1 MKLLSSNKGII
12 ITYALVFGVIFS
24 ILLAGL
30 LGFILMQLKQTS
42 QKVAWNRSLHIA
54 EVGLGYYRWCLNNGV
69 EGECEVEKEYKDP
82 SGNPIGR
89 FSLDVTSNINCGET
103 TRREIV
109 STGWTYD
116 FPNTKRKV
124 SIIYARSSVA
134 KYAYLLNDNVWAGA
148 DREIRGLYHSNSG
161 IRMDGENQSVVSS
174 ALEDWICTGSFGC
187 SPCPTGDGCW
197 VDGSDCVC
205 PGVFTTTGNADTDL
219 FDFAVPPF
227 DFDGI
232 TIDLA
237 EIKTVTESNPQEYYW
252 PPVGDIDS
260 DGEGYHVIFKND
272 GTFEVW
278 IITDLGSTWAYD
290 LEEGWHDDYFTINDE
305 YLHSTHSIDSDCS
318 LIFVEDN
325 LWVEGEIHG
334 KVTIVSAD
342 LINPGYDTDVVLPG
356 NINYTTLDGSDGLSV
371 VGERNVL
378 ISPDSPNNMEM
389 RGIFIAQKGHFGRNH
404 YPGDINDKL
413 EIYGSI
419 VSNGRVGTK
428 WTSGGTVVSGYLVRE
443 NYFDSKLVYSP
454 PPFVP
459 YASSEFE
466 ITSWEEVE

>member
-12 ITYALVFGVIFS
+12 ITYALVFGVVFS

-30 LGFILMQLKQTS
+30 LGLILMQLKQVS
-42 QKVAWNRSLHIA
+42 QKVAWNKSLHIA

-82 SGNPIGR
+82 SGNPIGK
-89 FSLDVTSNINCGET
+89 FSLEVTSNINCGET

-116 FPNTKRKV
+116 FPKTKRKV

-161 IRMDGENQSVVSS
+161 IRMDGENQSIVSS
-174 ALEDWICTGSFGC
+174 AQEDWVCTDSFGC
-187 SPCPTGDGCW
+187 NPCPVGDGCW

-219 FDFAVPPF
+219 FDFPVPPF

-237 EIKTVTESNPQEYYW
+237 EIKTITQPNPQEYYW
-252 PPVGDIDS
+252 PPVVDIDS

-278 IITDLGSTWAYD
+278 IITDLGSTWAYN

-305 YLHSTHSIDSDCS
+305 YLH
-318 LIFVEDN
+318 
-325 LWVEGEIHG
+325 
-334 KVTIVSAD
+334 
-342 LINPGYDTDVVLPG
+342 
-356 NINYTTLDGSDGLSV
+356 
-371 VGERNVL
+371 
-378 ISPDSPNNMEM
+378 
-389 RGIFIAQKGHFGRNH
+389 
-404 YPGDINDKL
+404 
-413 EIYGSI
+413 
-419 VSNGRVGTK
+419 
-428 WTSGGTVVSGYLVRE
+428 
-443 NYFDSKLVYSP
+443 
-454 PPFVP
+454 
-459 YASSEFE
+459 
-466 ITSWEEVE
+466 